1 MYYNRVSG
9 HGCAHFDTR
18 DSEDLRE
25 NIPEFQHKAMNQYR
39 IAGIHFI
46 DEIPVTSIGKPKRY
60 LLREY
65 VLSGAETTAAAE
77 EKMKEEPAPAEDS
90 PALSRNAGRGTLNPA
105 EVEKEI
111 FRIVKNISKYEREL
125 TAEIREK
132 IMEAH
137 PDGTKR
143 S

>member
-1 MYYNRVSG
+1 
-9 HGCAHFDTR
+9 
-18 DSEDLRE
+18 
-25 NIPEFQHKAMNQYR
+25 
-39 IAGIHFI
+39 
-46 DEIPVTSIGKPKRY
+46 
-60 LLREY
+60 
-65 VLSGAETTAAAE
+65 
-77 EKMKEEPAPAEDS
+77 MKEEPAPAEDS